1 MRLEHIVLE
10 NFRQYHSKQT
20 LTFAKGSERN
30 VTVIHGINGAGK
42 TSLFLALNWC
52 LYGRNVEGIK
62 IIDNVGELVSKEA
75 IRRANPGD
83 EIRASIQIAFL
94 HNGDRYMVKRILTG
108 SKLLTGSLAL
118 NELDQFTMMRQT
130 PSGKADPIMNPLG
143 TLNAILPV
151 NAREYFFFDGEKIDN
166 FAKPEAAAQVKE
178 AIFQVL
184 RLEMLERSQRHLQ
197 NSADEYRRELRK
209 ASGGELSEL
218 LAQDEKLRQEREK
231 AIRRKEELEQ
241 EIKSAKAKVRDIDDK
256 LRDSQNAKALQQQ
269 RDRLEK
275 DLKQRRTE
283 LAHVVEEIR
292 EQATAGYVTLA
303 DGAIQKALTI
313 LNEKR
318 ERGEIPSNIRQQ
330 FIADLLEQMVCVCGR
345 PFADH
350 STEHQHLLNLLQRSV
365 PSSLEDDVL
374 NTSARLGTFATEAQK
389 RQSLIHARMQ
399 QRIELMDIIRDLD
412 AELDDVSR
420 QLKGSPLE
428 EISRLEEQ
436 RRNFMADIDGYNLE
450 TGALSQK
457 IEQQGKEIN
466 ELEKKISAARKQE
479 KQSRE
484 LSMKYELAQKAADAI
499 GEMYQVHADNMRLQ
513 IEARTKE
520 IFRSL
525 VWKDSHFQDVQLGTD
540 FNLEVIDRYGQQAR
554 PELSAGERQVLS
566 LSFITAMAQ
575 VSEEEAPLVMDTP
588 FGRLSSHHRN
598 SIAEKLPQLTSQLVL
613 FVTDEELRDEARRN
627 LEPRI
632 GAEYRLDFDRDTSC
646 TSIEEVR

>member
-1 MRLEHIVLE
+1 MRLERIVLE
-10 NFRQYHSKQT
+10 NFRQYHGKQT
-20 LTFAKGSERN
+20 LEFAKGREQN

-75 IRRANPGD
+75 IRHAKAGD
-83 EIRASIQIAFL
+83 EVKASIQIAFL
-94 HNGDRYMVKRILTG
+94 HNGDRYIVKRILTG
-108 SKLLTGSLAL
+108 SKLLTGNLAL

-130 PSGKADPIMNPLG
+130 PAGKAEPIMNPLG

-166 FAKPEAAAQVKE
+166 FAKPEASAQVKE

-197 NSADEYRRELRK
+197 NKADEYRRELKK
-209 ASGGELSEL
+209 ASGGELSDL
-218 LAQDEKLRQEREK
+218 LEQDEKARREREK
-231 AIRRKEELEQ
+231 AIKRKEELEQ
-241 EIKSAKAKVRDIDDK
+241 EIKSARAKIRDIDDK

-275 DLKQRRTE
+275 DLKQRRAE
-283 LAHVVEEIR
+283 LANVVEEIR
-292 EQATAGYVTLA
+292 SQATGGYLALA
-303 DGAIQKALTI
+303 DGPIQKALLV

-330 FIADLLEQMVCVCGR
+330 FIADLLERMVCVCGR
-345 PFADH
+345 PFAEH
-350 STEHQHLLNLLQRSV
+350 GNEHQHLLSLLERSV

-374 NTSARLGTFATEAQK
+374 NTSARLGTFAAEAQK
-389 RQSLIHARMQ
+389 QQSLIHQRMQ

-450 TGALSQK
+450 SGALSQK
-457 IEQQGKEIN
+457 VEQYGKEIA
-466 ELEKKISAARKQE
+466 ELEKKISLARKQE
-479 KQSRE
+479 KQSQE
-484 LSMKYELAQKAADAI
+484 LSKKYELAQQAADAI

-513 IEARTKE
+513 IESKTKE

-525 VWKDSHFQDVQLGTD
+525 VWKDSHFQDVQLGPD
-540 FNLEVIDRYGQQAR
+540 YNLEVIDRYGQQAR

-627 LEPRI
+627 IEPRI
-632 GAEYRLDFDRDTSC
+632 GAEYHLVFDKHTSC
-646 TSIEEVR
+646 TSIEEAR

>member
-1 MRLEHIVLE
+1 MRLERIVLE
-10 NFRQYHSKQT
+10 NFRQYHGKQT
-20 LTFAKGSERN
+20 LTFAKTPDRN
-30 VTVIHGINGAGK
+30 VTIIHGINGAGK
-42 TSLFLALNWC
+42 TSMFLALNWC

-62 IIDNVGELVSKEA
+62 IINNVGELVSKEA
-75 IRRANPGD
+75 IRRAKAGD
-83 EIRASIQIAFL
+83 QVQASVQIAFL
-94 HNGDRYMVKRILTG
+94 HNGDRYMVKRTLTG
-108 SKLLTGSLAL
+108 SKLLTGALAL
-118 NELDQFTMMRQT
+118 NEIDQFTMMRQT
-130 PSGKADPIMNPLG
+130 PAGKAEPIMNPLG
-143 TLNAILPV
+143 SLNAILPV

-166 FAKPEAAAQVKE
+166 FAKPEAASQVE
-178 AIFQVL
+178 DAILQVL

-197 NSADEYRRELRK
+197 KSADEYRRELKK
-209 ASGGELSEL
+209 ASEGELSDL
-218 LAQDEKLRQEREK
+218 LGQDEKLRQEREK

-241 EIKSAKAKVRDIDDK
+241 EIKSARAKIKDIDDK

-292 EQATAGYVTLA
+292 EQATSGYLALA
-303 DGAIQKALTI
+303 DGAIHKALI
-313 LNEKR
+313 VLNEKR

-330 FIADLLEQMVCVCGR
+330 FIADLLAQMVCVCGR
-345 PFADH
+345 PFA
-350 STEHQHLLNLLQRSV
+350 EHGAEHEHLLNLLRRSV

-374 NTSARLGTFATEAQK
+374 NTSARLGTFATEKEKQQAF
-389 RQSLIHARMQ
+389 IHAQMQ
-399 QRIELMDIIRDLD
+399 RRTELMDFIRDLD

-428 EISRLEEQ
+428 EISRLEDQ
-436 RRNFMADIDGYNLE
+436 RRNFMDDIDGNNLE
-450 TGALSQK
+450 TGALSQR

-466 ELEKKISAARKQE
+466 DLEKKISAARKQE

-499 GEMYQVHADNMRLQ
+499 NEMYQVHADNMRLQ

-525 VWKDSHFQDVQLGTD
+525 VWKDSHFQDVQLGSD
-540 FNLEVIDRYGQQAR
+540 YNLEVIDRYGQQAR

-598 SIAEKLPQLTSQLVL
+598 SIAERLPQLTSQLVL

-627 LEPRI
+627 IEPRI
-632 GAEYRLDFDRDTSC
+632 GAEYHLVFDKDTSC
-646 TSIEEVR
+646 TNIEEVR